1 MAAMAGLLGQWQYCA
16 AEVAGQVER
25 FDHGRAAEHVATYPG
40 TPGSRP
46 ESVRREP
53 FGAPPVSQES

>member
-1 MAAMAGLLGQWQYCA
+1 MAGLLGQWQYCA

-40 TPGSRP
+40 TRGSRP

-53 FGAPPVSQES
+53 FAPPVSQES